1 MGHLENLST
10 TTRIES
16 DLLVVGDNPSTKSM
30 LMLVQG
36 LLGIGG
42 SLFAL
47 LIDHASMKYAT
58 SLPS

>member
-16 DLLVVGDNPSTKSM
+16 NLLVVGDNPSTKSM

-42 SLFAL
+42 SPFAL
-47 LIDHASMKYAT
+47 LTDHAS
-58 SLPS
+58 LN